1 MTVKTLC
8 DELGWTVL
16 TEGDLSRE
24 ITGCY
29 SGDLL
34 SWVMSKAQDGDCWLT
49 VMGNINAVAV
59 AVLTDCACIVL
70 TENAALDENAK
81 QRAEQQG
88 VTILTTEDNA
98 YQLAVKLSAVIA

>member
-29 SGDLL
+29 CGDLL

-70 TENAALDENAK
+70 TENAALDDEAK
-81 QRAEQQG
+81 ARAEQQD
-88 VTILTTEDNA
+88 VTILTTALNA
-98 YQLAVKLSAVIA
+98 YQAAVALSKRL

>member
-24 ITGCY
+24 INGCY
-29 SGDLL
+29 CGDLL

-70 TENAALDENAK
+70 TENAALDDEAK
-81 QRAEQQG
+81 ARAEQQD
-88 VTILTTEDNA
+88 VTILTTGLNA
-98 YQLAVKLSAVIA
+98 YQAAIALSKRL

>member
-29 SGDLL
+29 CGDLL
-34 SWVMSKAQDGDCWLT
+34 SWVMSKAQEGDCWLT
-49 VMGNINAVAV
+49 VMGNVNAVAV

-70 TENAALDENAK
+70 TEHAALDEEAK
-81 QRAEQQG
+81 ARAEQQG
-88 VTILTTEDNA
+88 VTILTTEQNA
-98 YQLAVKLSAVIA
+98 YQAAAALSKVL